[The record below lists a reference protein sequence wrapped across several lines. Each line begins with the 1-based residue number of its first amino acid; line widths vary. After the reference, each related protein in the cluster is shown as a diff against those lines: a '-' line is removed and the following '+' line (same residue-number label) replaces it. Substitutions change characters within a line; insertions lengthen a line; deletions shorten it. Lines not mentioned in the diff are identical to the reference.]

1 MKLPTLLLIALAASS
16 ASSSCARHDSQRAAV
31 VADANVRSVPTADPT
46 PTPLTDYT
54 PDGFGEGIADAENI
68 EYAGE
73 GVLREQGYEVE
84 KRFRKYVTPDYETE
98 IEYAVL
104 KRNGRV
110 VFRFDDEAVEQIN
123 EARFGLC
130 NFLGEEDRQ
139 LVVEL
144 TSNKYWRYWVLRLS
158 PKLEVIY
165 DSGRY
170 DLVYHLR
177 SIDLDGDGRL
187 ELVQNLG
194 SFWYRLGDNVSSPRP
209 EMIFKYDEGARRYV
223 PANPEFQSVV
233 LKDIGLRVEKVRALV
248 ENNRPGVT
256 DLQLASGV
264 GDIVIRYLYAGRG
277 REAWDFFERDYPD
290 SETKESTRATLK
302 EVLGED
308 ALYRE
313 IARQERRRQRAR

>member
-1 MKLPTLLLIALAASS
+1 LPLLLLIALAASS
-16 ASSSCARHDSQRAAV
+16 YTSSCARHESKRAAV
-31 VADANVRSVPTADPT
+31 VADANIRSVPTASPT

-54 PDGFGEGIADAENI
+54 PDGFGEEIADAENI
-68 EYAGE
+68 EYTGE
-73 GVLREQGYEVE
+73 SVLREQGYEVE
-84 KRFRKYVTPDYETE
+84 KRFRKYATPGYETE

-110 VFRFDDEAVEQIN
+110 VLRFDDKAVEQIN

-130 NFLGEEDRQ
+130 NFLREEHRQ

-170 DLVYHLR
+170 DLVHHLR

-187 ELVQNLG
+187 EIVQNLG

-209 EMIFKYDEGARRYV
+209 EMVFKYDEEARRYV
-223 PANPEFQSVV
+223 PANTEFQAVV
-233 LKDIGLRVEKVRALV
+233 LKDIGRRVEKVRAMM
-248 ENNRPGVT
+248 ENNQPGVT

-290 SETKESTRATLK
+290 SETKESTRAILK
-302 EVLGED
+302 EVLAED

-313 IARQERRRQRAR
+313 ITRQGRRPQRAR